1 MNKYIIPHI
10 QIRKKN
16 LSQSREKSPES
27 EPNPAFLPEE
37 LSQKEEYTFETINIQ
52 EIACSEQDY
61 IIVGE
66 SGIGKTSLLLWMGK
80 QIALEGEKAKYIPLF
95 IQMNDVSQIKM
106 RDEFLSLLNTRY
118 NLDEYDIKDR
128 RFLFLVD
135 GLDQIGEFGNIQ
147 NRLKNKDIFGERNKI
162 ILTTRPI
169 GYEWVKK
176 NLENRYEYLQIQP
189 FDKKKIQEYIGRYVN
204 DERFQTILSQNNELL
219 KVPILLKMVKALI
232 STDRLSEIRNRASLY
247 EEFIRCLFEYWES
260 AKKGCSSAYTTAI
273 EIQKDLA
280 ELSFHAI
287 ENNYLGSFPL
297 GKGYEYLKNDKK
309 RLDEIISWSVT
320 HNLIEKERQKVIA
333 YTHQSFQEYFAAAY
347 LKDKLCRDNRIDQE
361 ILEQCLE
368 YKRWDETI
376 VFTVGMLDDE
386 MAKTLIEK
394 IVKCDLYLAGLC
406 LGEFKGQRSGFK
418 GLINELLK
426 NLEKEEAQ
434 NVLIK
439 IADSDLI
446 EKLIKLLTDTDSNVR
461 RNAANA
467 LGKIG
472 TEKAVDP
479 LIAVLKDKD
488 TDRNVRQS
496 VADALGKI
504 GTEKAID
511 PLIAV
516 LNDEDMDWE
525 VRQSTASVLCKIGK
539 EKAIDILIA
548 VLKDRDM
555 DEDARQR
562 AAYTLSEIGT
572 KKAIDA
578 LIAVLNDKDMGW
590 GVRRSAADALGK
602 IGTEKAV
609 NALIAVL
616 KDMDTRGWHD
626 PERWRF
632 RQSVADALGKIVT
645 EKEIDTLIVV
655 LKDEY
660 MGYGVRR
667 SAADALG
674 KIGTEKAVD
683 ALIAVL
689 KDRGWDDPQ
698 RWRFRQS
705 VADALGKIGTEKA
718 IDTLIAVL
726 NDKDMDWEARQNAAS
741 VLCKIGK
748 EKAIDILIAVLKDRD
763 MDRDRDFRQR
773 AAYAL
778 SEIGTKKAIDALI
791 AVLKDEDRNVR
802 LIAAYTVGKI
812 GMEKAVDPLFA
823 VLKDEDRDMNIRG
836 RAANVLGKIGTEKA
850 IDTLI
855 AVLNDE
861 DMYDEYKYVRG
872 SAANA
877 LCEIFEKLK
886 EVKQDTLF
894 ARIYSLKFDNELKNF
909 LIARIKDVTSRRF
922 IKITFQNK
930 NL

>member
-1 MNKYIIPHI
+1 VNKYIIPHI

-247 EEFIRCLFEYWES
+247 EEFIRCLFEDWES

-609 NALIAVL
+609 
-616 KDMDTRGWHD
+616 
-626 PERWRF
+626 
-632 RQSVADALGKIVT
+632 
-645 EKEIDTLIVV
+645 
-655 LKDEY
+655 
-660 MGYGVRR
+660 
-667 SAADALG
+667 
-674 KIGTEKAVD
+674 D

>member
-247 EEFIRCLFEYWES
+247 EEFIRCLFEDWES

-609 NALIAVL
+609 
-616 KDMDTRGWHD
+616 
-626 PERWRF
+626 
-632 RQSVADALGKIVT
+632 
-645 EKEIDTLIVV
+645 
-655 LKDEY
+655 
-660 MGYGVRR
+660 
-667 SAADALG
+667 
-674 KIGTEKAVD
+674 D

>member
-247 EEFIRCLFEYWES
+247 EEFIRCLFEDWES

-280 ELSFHAI
+280 EQSFHAI

-609 NALIAVL
+609 
-616 KDMDTRGWHD
+616 
-626 PERWRF
+626 
-632 RQSVADALGKIVT
+632 
-645 EKEIDTLIVV
+645 
-655 LKDEY
+655 
-660 MGYGVRR
+660 
-667 SAADALG
+667 
-674 KIGTEKAVD
+674 D